1 MQITRKKNK
10 DYRLNDY
17 THKIISDNKKNN
29 EPICDGSV
37 VIFCFVV
44 AIPVLIAADYVYKS
58 AVLLELP
65 TIPFRLISEPRERI
79 REEIKKGNA
88 TKIGIVPTAGMAII
102 FPNHKPIKEFE
113 FQEDKI
119 FIPLEDL
126 DFDKIKSNTYHYE
139 ILSLK
144 TRKILLTGN
153 LNLTEDI
160 NLNPALSK

>member
-1 MQITRKKNK
+1 MQFTRK
-10 DYRLNDY
+10 
-17 THKIISDNKKNN
+17 T
-29 EPICDGSV
+29 
-37 VIFCFVV
+37 
-44 AIPVLIAADYVYKS
+44 
-58 AVLLELP
+58 
-65 TIPFRLISEPRERI
+65 
-79 REEIKKGNA
+79 
-88 TKIGIVPTAGMAII
+88 
-102 FPNHKPIKEFE
+102 NHKPIKEFE